1 MKNYKKIN
9 TSDLITMIK
18 EDNEGIHEKQITDKE
33 YNNIISWIPYMNNIG
48 KEIIR
53 YSYYS
58 KYGYKVVRY
67 IRSISPDGKQSI
79 IYRFKV

>member
-1 MKNYKKIN
+1 MKNYKEIN

-18 EDNEGIHEKQITDKE
+18 EDKDGIYEEKITDKE

-48 KEIIR
+48 KETIR

-67 IRSISPDGKQSI
+67 IRSISPDGTQDI